1 MNLSRRLGNACVFLS
16 PELPPEFVHKIE
28 PVKATVGE
36 EKAVFEVELS
46 KGDAKP
52 KWYKNGAEIDAH
64 DAVWRSNSAQMSG
77 VISSGV
83 GDKGVGEAGGV
94 ADR

>member
-1 MNLSRRLGNACVFLS
+1 MSSF

-52 KWYKNGAEIDAH
+52 KWYKNGAEIEVKDKAKCH
-64 DAVWRSNSAQMSG
+64 IQIDGKKQRLEIYNVSLIVRDYTRSL
-77 VISSGV
+77 V
-83 GDKGVGEAGGV
+83 
-94 ADR
+94 